1 MDTEKRW
8 KMKRRAVA
16 VFILF
21 LIVTVQ
27 IMLLFGALSGTAY
40 SIENTENLNVEKTV
54 SDIQKEHIRFVADTQ
69 ILPMEIYADNGEHP
83 VKTVM
88 ASDYIPLS
96 PCDNVN
102 ILFSIDAVALAEGE
116 CYVYFYNREKQIIW
130 DIFDYLDE
138 ATGERNRISA
148 QELKALNGFQFSN
161 IADAAY
167 VRIAPANDYSCQLL
181 IWDGQP
187 EGYPITANAQAFDS
201 DRKKQRLP
209 ENATFSIQVPDS
221 AQYLIAMPGYTF
233 TGMVQSSE
241 TERMAAHNS
250 LIRFPAQ
257 IVDLRNLDFADC
269 PKNVNTVR
277 DYDYATG
284 EASRDMPNGDLSAWI
299 VAVDERDYQTLTPG
313 TTVDREVMERINACM
328 DFVWE
333 AKAGVGNF
341 KVGITYHG
349 IPYRSSW
356 LTAHYVGWHVSK
368 QTFMNAANDPDS
380 IFYHTQAMTNL
391 GPYYSLVCSSFA
403 SLVYGMEYPNLV
415 FGLEHDPN
423 NTVRII
429 DKPAVGV
436 LMTNGKGHC
445 YIPVGAM
452 SNASGK
458 TVYTVAEQI
467 GPLTAIRNIFPDIPD
482 DWKGIGPKTTYAT
495 DYVYAVTHP
504 EFVDVPYDI
513 NEYKIKNGSAR
524 PFRGDQ
530 SVYTSAMDVL
540 INIKDPEATRLCFQ
554 EFEVECEHGMIK
566 HYHAV
571 GKPKYVRIQPDTKQ
585 VNLRSATVSGIY
597 SGAAL
602 KNGGIYGVWASVGDR
617 QKDAP
622 DNVEFF
628 EWYDLDKESIN
639 YMIAENTLFT
649 NDEFWYVKMQAS
661 CDDPSMPG
669 SAEGGFVIPYVKPNS
684 NGVSDYSRY
693 SERIKLA
700 AGANSIAFFRKGQ
713 LGAYV
718 ASKQTFDEEPGSLE

>member
-1 MDTEKRW
+1 
-8 KMKRRAVA
+8 MKKYSIVSLITSL
-16 VFILF
+16 IL
-21 LIVTVQ
+21 
-27 IMLLFGALSGTAY
+27 LLSPAGYKGIHTAY
-40 SIENTENLNVEKTV
+40 ADEPALRKVLPETSSMYEHVRLVEDVWSTE
-54 SDIQKEHIRFVADTQ
+54 
-69 ILPMEIYADNGEHP
+69 MEIYGHQSTNP
-83 VKTVM
+83 VKTVPG
-88 ASDYIPLS
+88 SDYIS
-96 PCDNVN
+96 ISRDDYINF
-102 ILFSIDAVALAEGE
+102 LFDGNSAALEEGE
-116 CYVYFYNREKQIIW
+116 YYIYFYDSDKKVTWEP
-130 DIFDYLDE
+130 FDQADE
-138 ATGERNRISA
+138 QTGERNRISA
-148 QELKALNGFQFSN
+148 QDLKELNGFQFSD
-161 IADAAY
+161 ILSAAFIR
-167 VRIAPANDYSCQLL
+167 VAPANGYNCRLL
-181 IWDGQP
+181 IWDGEP
-187 EGYPITANAQAFDS
+187 TGYPITALSTVFDREGNKIKMPDDAS
-201 DRKKQRLP
+201 I
-209 ENATFSIQVPDS
+209 SIQIPET
-221 AQYLIAMPGYTF
+221 ALYLIAKPGYTF
-233 TGMVQSSE
+233 TGMVLSNNSASMQVSYSSF
-241 TERMAAHNS
+241 
-250 LIRFPAQ
+250 RFPAQ
-257 IVDLRNLDFADC
+257 VIDLRNLNLVGCA
-269 PKNVNTVR
+269 KNVSVKKSMA
-277 DYDYATG
+277 YA
-284 EASRDMPNGDLSAWI
+284 SLDMPNGDLSDYI
-299 VAVDERDYQTLTPG
+299 VAVDSLDYSTETSAG
-313 TTVDREVMERINACM
+313 KVDFDVSARIRACM
-328 DFVWE
+328 NFVWE
-333 AKAGVGNF
+333 VKAPAGNF
-341 KVGITYHG
+341 KEGVICHG

-380 IFYHTQAMTNL
+380 IFYHAQATANP

-482 DWKGIGPKTTYAT
+482 NWKGIGPKTTYAT

-504 EFVDVPYDI
+504 EFADVPYDI
-513 NEYKIKNGSAR
+513 NEYRIKNGSAR

-554 EFEVECEHGMIK
+554 EFEVECEHGIIN
-566 HYHAV
+566 HYRAV
-571 GKPKYVRIQPDTKQ
+571 GKPKYVRIQPGTKQ
-585 VNLRSATVSGIY
+585 VNLRSATVSGTY

-602 KNGGIYGVWASVGDR
+602 KNGGIYGVWASVDDR
-617 QKDAP
+617 QKNAP

-628 EWYDLDKESIN
+628 EWYDLDKENIN